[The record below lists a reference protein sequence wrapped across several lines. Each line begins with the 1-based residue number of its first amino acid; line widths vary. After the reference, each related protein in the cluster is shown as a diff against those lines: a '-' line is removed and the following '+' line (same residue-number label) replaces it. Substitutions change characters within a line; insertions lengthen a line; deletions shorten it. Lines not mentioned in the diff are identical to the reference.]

1 MEEKEK
7 PAAAPVSS
15 AVGGTEQ
22 AQEETSRKKKLFT
35 RRSLIAS
42 FACTGVL
49 ALVAGSLTVFSEMNP
64 AASGGEKASL
74 LPLKEGKDAAADN
87 SALLQ
92 SAIDEA
98 SEAGGNVSIGEGV
111 FYFALTDESSDGNYV
126 VAMRDGVEVRGAGVD
141 KTILKPLG
149 RYAMTGEAPHG
160 IDMFYYDG
168 LDDGRYLKGATFRDF
183 TIDGESTQGSLRG
196 YNASGKGF
204 FFKLFQDCLWENVC
218 VRNTDGTGF
227 GADFPINC
235 TMRNCTAVGCGK
247 NATSS
252 SVGAS
257 GFGVGVGYS
266 EDESMLIENC
276 SSSCNT
282 KFGFFFE
289 HQSLFGSDGMTA
301 KKAEGFRVS
310 GCKAW
315 GNLINFGGNRAYD
328 VVYRGCES
336 DVSSDSYTDMYTDYA
351 FRFVDHSV
359 RVVVEEAVVD
369 QMYSD
374 MTAGSSSETMEWAL
388 ANNVAHVG
396 SNDNDTFRP
405 TDKVTRAEVAVF
417 LWRYAGRP
425 GNVVLGGDEPDAP
438 ATDVGA
444 DDYCADAVR
453 WLKVDG
459 LSTAEKFRGDDS
471 ITLGEF
477 ALLLWRY
484 ALLLNDEGSQ
494 ASYALRLSRDAATTW
509 DVPCAASAKEE
520 QQTALSW
527 VKDEGIMSVAD
538 AAAARSACTRIEAM
552 DALYAFDNAR
562 NAAAAS

>member
-1 MEEKEK
+1 MEEKAK
-7 PAAAPVSS
+7 PAAAPDGE
-15 AVGGTEQ
+15 AAEQ
-22 AQEETSRKKKLFT
+22 ELGKPSGKKKLFT

-49 ALVAGSLTVFSEMNP
+49 ALTAGSLTVFSEMNP
-64 AASGGEKASL
+64 SNTGGKKAAF
-74 LPLKEGKDAAADN
+74 LPLKEGKEGAADN
-87 SALLQ
+87 SAILQ
-92 SAIDEA
+92 SAIDSA
-98 SEAGGNVSIGEGV
+98 SVEGGTVSIGEGV
-111 FYFALTDESSDGNYV
+111 FYFAFTDASSDGNYV
-126 VAMRDGVEVRGAGVD
+126 IEMRDGVEVRGAGTD

-168 LDDGRYLKGATFRDF
+168 LDDGRYLENATFRDF

-266 EDESMLIENC
+266 ENESMLIEDC

-301 KKAEGFRVS
+301 KKAEGFRVV

-328 VVYRGCES
+328 VVYRSCES

-374 MTAGSSSETMEWAL
+374 IPSGSSSRTMEWAL
-388 ANNVAHVG
+388 SNNVAHVG
-396 SNDNDTFRP
+396 SSDNDTFRP
-405 TDKVTRAEVAVF
+405 DDKVTRAEVAVF

-425 GNVVLGGDEPDAP
+425 GNVVLGDAFLDAP
-438 ATDVGA
+438 ATDVGV

-453 WLKVDG
+453 WLKADG
-459 LSTAEKFRGDDS
+459 LSSTAKFRGDDT
-471 ITLGEF
+471 ITIGEF

-484 ALLLNDEGSQ
+484 ASLLGDEASQ
-494 ASYALRLSRDAATTW
+494 ASYALRLSREAAPAW
-509 DVPCAASAKEE
+509 NIPRAASARDEE
-520 QQTALSW
+520 QTALSW
-527 VKDEGIMSVAD
+527 VQSEGVMEVPD
-538 AAAARSACTRIEAM
+538 AATARSACTRIEAM

-562 NAAAAS
+562 NAAVEA

>member
-1 MEEKEK
+1 MDEKAK
-7 PAAAPVSS
+7 PAVAPDDG
-15 AVGGTEQ
+15 AVEQ
-22 AQEETSRKKKLFT
+22 KLGKPSDKKKLFT

-49 ALVAGSLTVFSEMNP
+49 ALAAGSLTVFSEMNP
-64 AASGGEKASL
+64 AGTDGKKASTL
-74 LPLKEGKDAAADN
+74 ALKEGKDAALDN
-87 SALLQ
+87 SAILQ
-92 SAIDEA
+92 QAIDGA
-98 SEAGGNVSIGEGV
+98 SEEGGAVSIGEGV
-111 FYFALTDESSDGNYV
+111 FYFAFTDASSDGNYV
-126 VAMRDGVEVRGAGVD
+126 IEMRDGVEVRGAGTD

-168 LDDGRYLKGATFRDF
+168 LDDGRYLKNATFRDF

-204 FFKLFQDCLWENVC
+204 FFKLFEDCLWENVC

-266 EDESMLIENC
+266 ENESMLIEDC

-301 KKAEGFRVS
+301 KKAEGFRVL

-359 RVVVEEAVVD
+359 RILVEEAVVD

-374 MTAGSSSETMEWAL
+374 IPSGSSSQTMEWAL
-388 ANNVAHVG
+388 SNNVAHVG
-396 SNDNDTFRP
+396 SSDNDTFRP

-425 GNVVLGGDEPDAP
+425 GNVVLGDASLDAP

-453 WLKVDG
+453 WLKADG
-459 LSTAEKFRGDDS
+459 LSSTAKFRGDDT
-471 ITLGEF
+471 ITVGEF

-484 ALLLNDEGSQ
+484 ASLLGDEASQ
-494 ASYALRLSRDAATTW
+494 ASYALRLSRETAPAW
-509 DVPCAASAKEE
+509 SIPRAASAKDEE
-520 QQTALSW
+520 QTALSW
-527 VKDEGIMSVAD
+527 VQSEGIMEIPD
-538 AAAARSACTRIEAM
+538 AATARSACTRIEAM

-562 NAAAAS
+562 NAAVEA

>member
-1 MEEKEK
+1 MEENAASATASPENDVVEK
-7 PAAAPVSS
+7 DPEKAPD
-15 AVGGTEQ
+15 
-22 AQEETSRKKKLFT
+22 KKKVFT

-49 ALVAGSLTVFSEMNP
+49 ALVAGSLTIFSEMDP
-64 AASGGEKASL
+64 AAGEGGNSSV
-74 LPLKEGKDAAADN
+74 LPLKEGKEAASDN

-92 SAIDEA
+92 NAIDEA
-98 SEAGGNVSIGEGV
+98 SGGAGVVSIGEGE
-111 FYFALTDESSDGNYV
+111 FYFAFTDESSDGNYV
-126 VAMRDGVEVRGAGVD
+126 IEMRDGVEVHGAGID

-168 LDDGRYLKGATFRDF
+168 LEDGRYLKSATFRDF

-204 FFKLFQDCLWENVC
+204 FFKLFQDCLWENIC

-235 TMRNCTAVGCGK
+235 TMRNCIAVGCGK

-266 EDESMLIENC
+266 EDESMLIEDC

-289 HQSLFGSDGMTA
+289 HQSLFGTDGMTA
-301 KKAEGFRVS
+301 KRAEGFRVA

-336 DVSSDSYTDMYTDYA
+336 DVSSDSYTDRYTDYA

-359 RVVVEEAVVD
+359 RIVVEQAVVD

-374 MTAGSSSETMEWAL
+374 IEDSSASRTMEWAL
-388 ANNVAHVG
+388 SNNVAHVG

-425 GNVVLGGDEPDAP
+425 GDVVLGDASLDAP
-438 ATDVGA
+438 ATDVTT

-453 WLKVDG
+453 WLKADG
-459 LSTAEKFRGDDS
+459 FSSGAKFRADDT

-484 ALLLNDEGSQ
+484 AALLSNEGSQ
-494 ASYALRLSRDAATTW
+494 ASYALRLSRE
-509 DVPCAASAKEE
+509 AASTWEIPRAASEKEE

-527 VKDEGIMSVAD
+527 VKSEGIMDVAD

-552 DALYAFDNAR
+552 DALYAFDDAR
-562 NAAAAS
+562 RTALGE

>member
-7 PAAAPVSS
+7 PAVPAEPGEA
-15 AVGGTEQ
+15 GGE
-22 AQEETSRKKKLFT
+22 QEEGGHPRKGKLVT
-35 RRSLIAS
+35 RRSLVAS

-49 ALVAGSLTVFSEMNP
+49 ALAAGVLTAVSRLGSDDS
-64 AASGGEKASL
+64 AAVKTPS
-74 LPLKEGKDAAADN
+74 LPLKEGEGAASDNARMLQEAIDAAA
-87 SALLQ
+87 
-92 SAIDEA
+92 
-98 SEAGGNVSIGEGV
+98 EAGGEVRIDEGT
-111 FYFALTDESSDGNYV
+111 FYFSFTGASSDGNYV
-126 VAMRDGVEVRGAGVD
+126 IEMRDGVEVRGAGVD

-168 LDDGRYLKGATFRDF
+168 LDEGRYLKNATFRDF

-204 FFKLFQDCLWENVC
+204 FFKLFQECLWENVC

-235 TMRNCTAVGCGK
+235 TLRNCTAIGCGK

-266 EDESMLIENC
+266 ERESMLIENC
-276 SSSCNT
+276 ASSCNT

-289 HQSLFGSDGMTA
+289 HQSLFGSPEMTA
-301 KKAEGFRVS
+301 ERAEGFRVL
-310 GCKAW
+310 GCTAW

-328 VVYRGCES
+328 VVYSGCES
-336 DVSSDSYTDMYTDYA
+336 DSSSDSFTDEYTDYA

-359 RVVVEEAVVD
+359 RIVVENSTVD
-369 QMYSD
+369 QAYSD
-374 MTAGSSSETMEWAL
+374 ALTSSARSGAVEWAL

-396 SNDNDTFRP
+396 SGENDTFRP
-405 TDKVTRAEVAVF
+405 DDTASRAEVAIF

-425 GNVVLGGDEPDAP
+425 GDVVLGEAANAAP
-438 ATDVGA
+438 APDVDGSS
-444 DDYCADAVR
+444 YYADAVL
-453 WLKVDG
+453 WLKTDG
-459 LSTAEKFRGDDS
+459 LSTSAKFRPDDAIS
-471 ITLGEF
+471 AGEL

-484 ALLLNDEGSQ
+484 AALLSDESSQ
-494 ASYALRLSRDAATTW
+494 AAYAVRLARENAATW
-509 DVPCAASAKEE
+509 EIPSAPSPKEE

-527 VKDEGIMSVAD
+527 VNAEGILDVST
-538 AAAARSACTRIEAM
+538 AAASRASCSRAQVL
-552 DALYAFDNAR
+552 DALYAFDCAKV
-562 NAAAAS
+562 S

>member
-1 MEEKEK
+1 MKEK
-7 PAAAPVSS
+7 AKPKAASPESAAA
-15 AVGGTEQ
+15 EQ
-22 AQEETSRKKKLFT
+22 DSGKAPEKKKAFT

-42 FACTGVL
+42 FACTGIL
-49 ALVAGSLTVFSEMNP
+49 ALAAGSLTAFSQLGS
-64 AASGGEKASL
+64 ADGGDKQASV

-92 SAIDEA
+92 QAIDDA
-98 SEAGGNVSIGEGV
+98 SEENEVVSIGEGV
-111 FYFALTDESSDGNYV
+111 FYFAFTDASGDGNYV
-126 VAMRDGVEVRGAGVD
+126 VEMKDGVEVRGAGID
-141 KTILKPLG
+141 KTVLKPLG

-168 LDDGRYLKGATFRDF
+168 LSDGRYLTGATFRDF

-204 FFKLFQDCLWENVC
+204 FFKLFKDCLWENVC

-266 EDESMLIENC
+266 EDESMLIEDC

-289 HQSLFGSDGMTA
+289 HQSLFGSDEMTA
-301 KKAEGFRVS
+301 RKAEGFRVL

-328 VVYRGCES
+328 VAYRGCES

-359 RVVVEEAVVD
+359 RVVVEDSTVD

-374 MTAGSSSETMEWAL
+374 IAAGSSSQTMEWAL
-388 ANNVAHVG
+388 SSNVAHVG

-405 TDKVTRAEVAVF
+405 SDKATRAETAVF

-425 GNVVLGGDEPDAP
+425 GNVVLGDAALDAP
-438 ATDVGA
+438 ATDVAA

-453 WLKVDG
+453 WLKEDG
-459 LSTAEKFRGDDS
+459 LSTAAKFRGDDA
-471 ITLGEF
+471 ITVGEF

-484 ALLLNDEGSQ
+484 ASLLGDEGSQ
-494 ASYALRLSRDAATTW
+494 ASYALRLSGGAVPTW
-509 DVPCAASAKEE
+509 SVPRAASSKEE
-520 QQTALSW
+520 QQTAISW
-527 VKDEGIMSVAD
+527 VFAEGIMDIPDTAT
-538 AAAARSACTRIEAM
+538 AKAACTRIEAM

-562 NAAAAS
+562 NAALGA

>member
-1 MEEKEK
+1 MDEKAK
-7 PAAAPVSS
+7 PAAAPDGGS
-15 AVGGTEQ
+15 AEQ
-22 AQEETSRKKKLFT
+22 EPGKPSGKKKLFT
-35 RRSLIAS
+35 RRSLIGS

-49 ALVAGSLTVFSEMNP
+49 ALTAGSLTVFSEMNP
-64 AASGGEKASL
+64 SNTGGKKAAF
-74 LPLKEGKDAAADN
+74 LPLKEGKEGAADN
-87 SALLQ
+87 SAILQ
-92 SAIDEA
+92 SAIDSA
-98 SEAGGNVSIGEGV
+98 SVEGGTVSIGEGV
-111 FYFALTDESSDGNYV
+111 FYFAFTDASSDGNYV
-126 VAMRDGVEVRGAGVD
+126 IEMRDGVEVRGAGTD

-168 LDDGRYLKGATFRDF
+168 LDDGRYLENATFRDF

-235 TMRNCTAVGCGK
+235 IMRNCIAVGCGK

-266 EDESMLIENC
+266 ENESMLIENC

-301 KKAEGFRVS
+301 KKAEGFRVV

-328 VVYRGCES
+328 VVYRSCES

-374 MTAGSSSETMEWAL
+374 IPSGSSSRTMEWAL
-388 ANNVAHVG
+388 SNNVAHVG
-396 SNDNDTFRP
+396 SSDNDTFRP
-405 TDKVTRAEVAVF
+405 DDKVTRAEVAVF

-425 GNVVLGGDEPDAP
+425 GNVVLGDGSLDAP
-438 ATDVGA
+438 ATDVGV

-453 WLKVDG
+453 WLKADG
-459 LSTAEKFRGDDS
+459 LSSTAKFRGDDT
-471 ITLGEF
+471 ITIGEF

-484 ALLLNDEGSQ
+484 ASLLGDEASQ
-494 ASYALRLSRDAATTW
+494 ASYALRLSRETAPAW
-509 DVPCAASAKEE
+509 NIPRAASAKDEE
-520 QQTALSW
+520 RTALSW
-527 VKDEGIMSVAD
+527 VQSEGIMEVPD
-538 AAAARSACTRIEAM
+538 AATARSACTRIEAM

-562 NAAAAS
+562 NAAVET

>member
-1 MEEKEK
+1 MDEKAK
-7 PAAAPVSS
+7 PAAAPD
-15 AVGGTEQ
+15 GGTAEQ
-22 AQEETSRKKKLFT
+22 EPGNPSGKKKLFT

-49 ALVAGSLTVFSEMNP
+49 ALTAGSLTVFSEMNP
-64 AASGGEKASL
+64 SNTGGKKAAF

-87 SALLQ
+87 SAILQ
-92 SAIDEA
+92 SAIDSTSVE
-98 SEAGGNVSIGEGV
+98 GGTVSIGEGV
-111 FYFALTDESSDGNYV
+111 FYFAFTDASSDGNYV
-126 VAMRDGVEVRGAGVD
+126 IEMRDGVEVRGAGTD

-168 LDDGRYLKGATFRDF
+168 LDDGRYLENATFRDF

-266 EDESMLIENC
+266 ENESMLIEDC

-301 KKAEGFRVS
+301 KKAEGFRVV

-328 VVYRGCES
+328 VVYRSCES

-374 MTAGSSSETMEWAL
+374 IPSGSSSRTMEWAL
-388 ANNVAHVG
+388 SNNVAHVG
-396 SNDNDTFRP
+396 SSDNDTFRP
-405 TDKVTRAEVAVF
+405 DDKVTRAEVAVF

-425 GNVVLGGDEPDAP
+425 GNVVLGDGSLDAP

-453 WLKVDG
+453 WLKADG
-459 LSTAEKFRGDDS
+459 LSSTAKFRGDDT
-471 ITLGEF
+471 ITIGEF

-484 ALLLNDEGSQ
+484 ASLLGDEASQ
-494 ASYALRLSRDAATTW
+494 ASYALRLSRETAPAW
-509 DVPCAASAKEE
+509 NIPRAASARDEE
-520 QQTALSW
+520 QTALSW
-527 VKDEGIMSVAD
+527 VQSEGVMEVPD
-538 AAAARSACTRIEAM
+538 AATARSACTRIEAM

-562 NAAAAS
+562 NAAVEA

>member
-1 MEEKEK
+1 MGEKAK
-7 PAAAPVSS
+7 PAAAPD
-15 AVGGTEQ
+15 GGAAEQ
-22 AQEETSRKKKLFT
+22 ALGKPSGKKKLFT

-49 ALVAGSLTVFSEMNP
+49 ALTAGSLTVFSEMNP
-64 AASGGEKASL
+64 SSTSGKKAAF
-74 LPLKEGKDAAADN
+74 LPLKEGKEGAADN
-87 SALLQ
+87 SAILQ
-92 SAIDEA
+92 SAIDSA
-98 SEAGGNVSIGEGV
+98 SVEGGTVSIGEGV
-111 FYFALTDESSDGNYV
+111 FYFAFTDASSDGNYV
-126 VAMRDGVEVRGAGVD
+126 IEMRDGVEVRGAGTD

-168 LDDGRYLKGATFRDF
+168 LDDGRYLENATFRDF

-266 EDESMLIENC
+266 ENESMLIEDC

-301 KKAEGFRVS
+301 KKAEGFRVVW
-310 GCKAW
+310 CKAW

-328 VVYRGCES
+328 VVYRSCES

-374 MTAGSSSETMEWAL
+374 IPSGSSSRTMEWAL
-388 ANNVAHVG
+388 SNNVAHVG
-396 SNDNDTFRP
+396 SSDNDTFRP
-405 TDKVTRAEVAVF
+405 DDKVTRAEVAVF

-425 GNVVLGGDEPDAP
+425 GNVVLGDAFLDAP
-438 ATDVGA
+438 ATDVGV

-453 WLKVDG
+453 WLKADG
-459 LSTAEKFRGDDS
+459 LSSAAKFRGDDT
-471 ITLGEF
+471 ITIGEF

-484 ALLLNDEGSQ
+484 ASLLGDDASQ
-494 ASYALRLSRDAATTW
+494 ASYALRLSREAAPAW
-509 DVPCAASAKEE
+509 NIPRAASAKDEE
-520 QQTALSW
+520 QTALSW
-527 VKDEGIMSVAD
+527 VQSEGVMKVPD
-538 AAAARSACTRIEAM
+538 AATARSACTRIEAM

-562 NAAAAS
+562 NAAVEA

>member
-1 MEEKEK
+1 MDEKAK
-7 PAAAPVSS
+7 PAAAPD
-15 AVGGTEQ
+15 GGTAEQ
-22 AQEETSRKKKLFT
+22 EPGNPSGKKKLFT

-49 ALVAGSLTVFSEMNP
+49 ALTAGSLTVFSEMNP
-64 AASGGEKASL
+64 SNTGGKKAAF
-74 LPLKEGKDAAADN
+74 LPLKEGKEGAADN
-87 SALLQ
+87 SAILQ
-92 SAIDEA
+92 NAIDSA
-98 SEAGGNVSIGEGV
+98 SVEGGTVSIGEGV
-111 FYFALTDESSDGNYV
+111 FYFAFTDASSDGNYV
-126 VAMRDGVEVRGAGVD
+126 IEMRDGVEVRGAGTD

-168 LDDGRYLKGATFRDF
+168 LDDGRYLENATFRDF

-266 EDESMLIENC
+266 ENESMLIEDC

-301 KKAEGFRVS
+301 KKAEGFRVV

-328 VVYRGCES
+328 VVYRSCES

-374 MTAGSSSETMEWAL
+374 IPSGSSSRTMEWAL
-388 ANNVAHVG
+388 SNNVAHVG
-396 SNDNDTFRP
+396 SSDNDTFRP
-405 TDKVTRAEVAVF
+405 DDKVTRAEVAVF

-425 GNVVLGGDEPDAP
+425 GNVVLGDGSLDAP

-453 WLKVDG
+453 WLKADG
-459 LSTAEKFRGDDS
+459 LSSTAKFRGDDT
-471 ITLGEF
+471 ITIGEF

-484 ALLLNDEGSQ
+484 ASLLGDEASQ
-494 ASYALRLSRDAATTW
+494 ASYALRLSRETAPAW
-509 DVPCAASAKEE
+509 NIPRAASARDEE
-520 QQTALSW
+520 QTALSW
-527 VKDEGIMSVAD
+527 VQSEGVMEVPD
-538 AAAARSACTRIEAM
+538 AATARSACTRIEAM

-562 NAAAAS
+562 NAAVEA